1 MSSFAANNTN
11 TNTNT
16 NTSSVSIPHVTTLQ
30 QAGSIAIQE
39 DKAIKLDYY
48 VDSLNN
54 SCKLVKTQDKDTIL
68 YKNNDEYTSPLQKV
82 FQVENQND
90 VICVSENSIYIVST
104 KIISSSKK

>member
-1 MSSFAANNTN
+1 MSSSTANNTVN
-11 TNTNT
+11 TNTKPIT
-16 NTSSVSIPHVTTLQ
+16 TIPHVTTLQ

-48 VDSLNN
+48 VDSLSN

>member
-1 MSSFAANNTN
+1 MSSSTANNISN
-11 TNTNT
+11 TKQITT
-16 NTSSVSIPHVTTLQ
+16 IPHVTTLQ
-30 QAGSIAIQE
+30 QACSIAIQE

-48 VDSLNN
+48 VDSLSN

-104 KIISSSKK
+104 KIISGSKK